1 MNWSSEM
8 DRWIENRFIVLIYR
22 NYITK
27 YSGRISVLFR
37 GIFIESFAGKM
48 QKKKNKSTDWQ
59 DKRFSYV
66 SLSTRNKN
74 E

>member
-1 MNWSSEM
+1 M

-48 QKKKNKSTDWQ
+48 QKKKEYRLTRQ
-59 DKRFSYV
+59 EVFLRFTV
-66 SLSTRNKN
+66 D
-74 E
+74 

>member
-1 MNWSSEM
+1 M

-48 QKKKNKSTDWQ
+48 QKKKRVQTDKTRGFPTFHCRLEIKTNKWHAKGS
-59 DKRFSYV
+59 
-66 SLSTRNKN
+66 
-74 E
+74 

>member
-1 MNWSSEM
+1 M

-48 QKKKNKSTDWQ
+48 QKKKQEYRLTRQ
-59 DKRFSYV
+59 EVLLRFTV
-66 SLSTRNKN
+66 D
-74 E
+74 

>member
-1 MNWSSEM
+1 M

-22 NYITK
+22 HYITK

-48 QKKKNKSTDWQ
+48 QKKKQEYRLTRQ
-59 DKRFSYV
+59 EVLLRFTV
-66 SLSTRNKN
+66 D
-74 E
+74 